1 MERRTNLFSKIL
13 IYTFL
18 TLVLII
24 TVTPIIYTVSAS
36 FKTNSEILAH
46 PENLFPIKPTL
57 DNYRQAW
64 TSDVFNVKRMFFN
77 SCWYTAICVIVA
89 LLNSSMG
96 GYVFA
101 RADFYGKKVFFVI
114 LSSLMFIGL
123 GSIVVYPLFE
133 ILRIFGLHKSLWGLV
148 VVKIFGIATVNI
160 YLIKS
165 YVATLPKELD
175 EAAEIDGCGFV
186 SIFFRIILPLLKPIL
201 ATIGILS
208 FNGSWNEYLMP
219 TIFTMGRV
227 EQRTLIV
234 GVVTLKSSGEA
245 AASWNLMLAGTTIT
259 LIPVLVAYAFG
270 NKYFVSGLA
279 AGAVKG

>member
-1 MERRTNLFSKIL
+1 MEKRTSLVSKVL

-24 TVTPIIYTVSAS
+24 TVTPIIYTISAS

-46 PENLFPIKPTL
+46 PENLFPSEPTL
-57 DNYRQAW
+57 DNYKQAW
-64 TSDVFNVKRMFFN
+64 SSDVFNVKRMFFN
-77 SCWYTAICVIVA
+77 SCWYTIICVTIS
-89 LLNSSMG
+89 LLHSSMG

-101 RADFYGKKVFFVI
+101 RADFYGKKIIFI
-114 LSSLMFIGL
+114 LFSSLMFISL
-123 GSIVVYPLFE
+123 GTMTVYPMFD
-133 ILRIFGLHKSLWGLV
+133 ILRIFGLHKSLWGLI
-148 VVKIFGIATVNI
+148 VVKAFGVAIVNI
-160 YLIKS
+160 YLVKS
-165 YVATLPKELD
+165 YVSTLPRALD

-186 SIFFRIILPLLKPIL
+186 GIFFRIILPLLKPIM

-219 TIFTMGRV
+219 TIFTMGKV

-234 GVVTLKSSGEA
+234 GVVALKSSGEA